1 MKAMTRQEL
10 ADRLTM
16 GNNGER
22 WGRTG
27 KDGKTSFAIVV
38 PLYSLRQVSRRDVIY
53 DPFQRL
59 FPSVPT
65 SSATRSDDTLGG

>member
-27 KDGKTSFAIVV
+27 KDGKTPFAIVV
-38 PLYSLRQVSRRDVIY
+38 ILQVLRQVSRRDVTY